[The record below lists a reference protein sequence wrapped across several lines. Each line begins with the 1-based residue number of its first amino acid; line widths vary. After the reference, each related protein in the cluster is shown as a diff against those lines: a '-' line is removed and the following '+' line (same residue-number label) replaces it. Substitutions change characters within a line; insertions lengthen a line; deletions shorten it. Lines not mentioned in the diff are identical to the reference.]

1 VSAEPAD
8 VRQHLNRILTDEGRL
23 IAELERLLQQEVEI
37 LQGEDADQIA
47 RIGAVRHRCVEALM
61 RLEDER
67 ADLTRMLSFGDGRGA
82 IERLLAWC
90 DEDGS
95 LKTRWQANLDIA
107 RRCKDI
113 NDRNGAIVGARLR
126 RVQAVLAAMRGSA
139 PMVYGAG
146 GGAAHQPLPG
156 RQLGQA

>member
-1 VSAEPAD
+1 MSAEPAD
-8 VRQHLNRILTDEGRL
+8 VRQHLHRILVEEGQL
-23 IAELERLLQQEVEI
+23 MLELERLLQQEVTI
-37 LQGEDADQIA
+37 LQGEDADRIA

-61 RLEDER
+61 RLEQER

-82 IERLLAWC
+82 IDRLLEWC
-90 DEDGS
+90 DEDAV
-95 LKTRWQANLDIA
+95 LRTRWQATLEIA

-126 RVQAVLAAMRGSA
+126 RVQTLLAAMRGAA
-139 PMVYGAG
+139 PPPVYGAG
-146 GGAAHQPLPG
+146 RTAQQTLPG